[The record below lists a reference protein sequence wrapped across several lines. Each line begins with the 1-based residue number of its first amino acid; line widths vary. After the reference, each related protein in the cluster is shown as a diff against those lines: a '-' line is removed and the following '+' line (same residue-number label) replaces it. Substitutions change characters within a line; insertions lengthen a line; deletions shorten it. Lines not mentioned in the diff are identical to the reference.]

1 MPIFSTS
8 LLSWLLS
15 ASNCVCIYHGT
26 AADGAILPLNT
37 STVVSVEQ
45 LCVGSNQL
53 QNSFTDES
61 TKKRVDVELSHN
73 KINLRL
79 IMTNLV
85 TGVVK
90 RTKNMN
96 V

>member
-15 ASNCVCIYHGT
+15 ASNCVCIYHGK